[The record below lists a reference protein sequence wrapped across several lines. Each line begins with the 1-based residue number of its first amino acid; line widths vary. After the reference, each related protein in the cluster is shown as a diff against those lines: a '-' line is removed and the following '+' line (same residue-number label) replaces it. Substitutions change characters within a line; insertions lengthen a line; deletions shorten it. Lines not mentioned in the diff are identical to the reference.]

1 LDEAV
6 LTGMVLRLRP
16 VLMTAVVA
24 MMALIPLLLAT
35 GPGSEIQR
43 PLATVV
49 IGGLFSSTALI
60 LVVMPVLY
68 RWMEER
74 IVQRRETDSL
84 ASAPRSATETTP

>member
-1 LDEAV
+1 
-6 LTGMVLRLRP
+6 
-16 VLMTAVVA
+16 MTAVVA

-49 IGGLFSSTALI
+49 IGGLFSSTVLI

-68 RWMEER
+68 RWMEQK
-74 IVQRRETDSL
+74 IVQRREAETAVVKS
-84 ASAPRSATETTP
+84 ASGREVTT

>member
-43 PLATVV
+43 PLAMVV

-68 RWMEER
+68 RWMEQR
-74 IVQRRETDSL
+74 VQRQKTDSL
-84 ASAPRSATETTP
+84 VSAPRSATEGIP